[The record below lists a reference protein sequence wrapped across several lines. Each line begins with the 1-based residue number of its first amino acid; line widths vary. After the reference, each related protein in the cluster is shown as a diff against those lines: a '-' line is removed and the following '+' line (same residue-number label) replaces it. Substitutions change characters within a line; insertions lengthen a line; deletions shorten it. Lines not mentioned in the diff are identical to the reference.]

1 MYKEN
6 AVIHWWGKTLWLL
19 IGEMNIVNHL
29 TRSHVKVWVIYSI
42 NEQPD
47 GAGEMARNR
56 DLSDFDKGQIVVA
69 RQVCQSLSETARVV
83 GWSRSAFVRIY

>member
-1 MYKEN
+1 M
-6 AVIHWWGKTLWLL
+6 
-19 IGEMNIVNHL
+19 
-29 TRSHVKVWVIYSI
+29 KVWVIYSI

-83 GWSRSAFVRIY
+83 G